1 MRMNARFEGQAER
14 QLDFLAEAT
23 GLGVSEVLPTCVQRF
38 DEQVRAQRSGR
49 AHFSAFVGRG
59 RSGRSDIAGSYKTRL
74 APGAHG

>member
-1 MRMNARFEGQAER
+1 MPVNARFEGEAKQ
-14 QLDFLAEAT
+14 QLNLLAEAT
-23 GLGVSEVLPTCVQRF
+23 GLGVSEVLPTCVQRC

-59 RSGRSDIAGSYKTRL
+59 RSGRSDIAGSFKTRL

>member
-59 RSGRSDIAGSYKTRL
+59 RGRSDIAGSYKTRL